1 MNLFTWIRLKLL
13 LVKKFLK
20 SSGHEPEHP
29 IDWAE
34 LYNKYSLSRRFIM
47 RTRERL
53 LFIALGGLLA
63 LAGMI
68 LGQFVSGPVQAQDE
82 TQDATFKTVR
92 RESDY

>member
-1 MNLFTWIRLKLL
+1 
-13 LVKKFLK
+13 
-20 SSGHEPEHP
+20 
-29 IDWAE
+29 
-34 LYNKYSLSRRFIM
+34 M